1 MNSTNNNNSFEIAAK
16 KVFSDLY
23 ALIKEDENMILYE
36 IGNDDKP
43 SKSNKS
49 DLNNDVLDKNN
60 DCLTLP
66 ICINIKNEEVEI
78 SKTLDKNS
86 IIEVISKYN
95 KDLASK
101 IKKMSIVKIEHPKT
115 KNAYKSSIEPLT
127 KAFDSNEKYFNDKFK
142 KYYKYKQDMV
152 NIVLCHSLKRLWINI
167 YYGYSIEEDE
177 NKPKQVNLL
186 DSSTDILIDD
196 KQNESNLLDKN
207 NDCLTIPIC
216 INIKDEEVEISKTLD
231 KIVLLK

>member
-1 MNSTNNNNSFEIAAK
+1 MIQKCSFKSICTAWTINRRRWKYKINEI
-16 KVFSDLY
+16 
-23 ALIKEDENMILYE
+23 
-36 IGNDDKP
+36 DDKP
-43 SKSNKS
+43 IKSNKL
-49 DLNNDVLDKNN
+49 DLNNVVLDKNN
-60 DCLTLP
+60 DYLTIP
-66 ICINIKNEEVEI
+66 ICINIKDEEVEI

-101 IKKMSIVKIEHPKT
+101 INKMSIVKIEHPKT

-152 NIVLCHSLKRLWINI
+152 NIVLCHSLKLLWISI

-177 NKPKQVNLL
+177 KKPTQINVL
-186 DSSTDILIDD
+186 DSSTVILKDDKPKPVNLLNLSTDIL
-196 KQNESNLLDKN
+196 
-207 NDCLTIPIC
+207 
-216 INIKDEEVEISKTLD
+216 NIIGDFVK
-231 KIVLLK
+231 KIIKKEK

>member
-1 MNSTNNNNSFEIAAK
+1 MNSTNNNSFEIAAK

-23 ALIKEDENMILYE
+23 ALIKEDENITNK
-36 IGNDDKP
+36 IDDKP
-43 SKSNKS
+43 IKSNKL

-60 DCLTLP
+60 DGLTIP

-101 IKKMSIVKIEHPKT
+101 INKMSIVKIEHPKT

-127 KAFDSNEKYFNDKFK
+127 KAFDNNKNYFNDKF
-142 KYYKYKQDMV
+142 
-152 NIVLCHSLKRLWINI
+152 
-167 YYGYSIEEDE
+167 
-177 NKPKQVNLL
+177 
-186 DSSTDILIDD
+186 
-196 KQNESNLLDKN
+196 
-207 NDCLTIPIC
+207 
-216 INIKDEEVEISKTLD
+216 
-231 KIVLLK
+231 